1 MTVDASEHI
10 GVLHHVVK
18 SATMNIPEH
27 LQDEALSE
35 GMVLLVQAAKSYDP
49 KHGVPVHYWLA
60 KKLRWGLLNWK
71 MREVRAG
78 YQAYTFE
85 EVDYLIGLSRELREN
100 ADLTYD
106 AIGQHDIR
114 LELEHLV
121 ELAGK
126 ALDDQE
132 YIAIFGPAFGL
143 HMKELSHIL
152 EANPNQIKAM
162 QERGRTRINEMRML

>member
-1 MTVDASEHI
+1 MTIDASEHI

-71 MREVRAG
+71 NNEARRHHAG
-78 YQAYTFE
+78 SYMPDE
-85 EVDYLIGLSRELREN
+85 
-100 ADLTYD
+100 YD
-106 AIGQHDIR
+106 QVFDFSGPYDIESFVYDPTAQHQTR
-114 LELEHLV
+114 LELEALVSLATKHLSD
-121 ELAGK
+121 K
-126 ALDDQE
+126 E

-162 QERGRTRINEMRML
+162 QARGRERINEMRLL

>member
-1 MTVDASEHI
+1 MTVDASKHI

-49 KHGVPVHYWLA
+49 KHGVPEHYWLA
-60 KKLRWGLLNWK
+60 KKIRWGLQNWK

-85 EVDYLIGLSRELREN
+85 EVDYLLKLSRELREN
-100 ADLTYD
+100 EDLTYD
-106 AIGQHDIR
+106 AIGQHALK
-114 LELEHLV
+114 LELEQLV
-121 ELAGK
+121 QAASQVLS
-126 ALDDQE
+126 DQE

-162 QERGRTRINEMRML
+162 QARGRERINEMRLL